1 MKDIDAFIQELRSRL
16 KDKKTDR
23 EIIHEFVASFLT
35 AEEMKNRY
43 PSLSILLF
51 EKNNSIMSED
61 KYPDSYVVDYR
72 FQWLVSDK
80 KGQASLFDATQDISE
95 VHYFQIHLY
104 LYYHSERFHSPAKLM
119 EFEFMPDDTK
129 TQLEKIKDFV
139 DQLEE
144 KTKLTPFLGYAVA
157 YTDAM

>member
-1 MKDIDAFIQELRSRL
+1 MKDVDAFIADLRTKL

-23 EIIHEFVASFLT
+23 EIVREFVSLFLSSN
-35 AEEMKNRY
+35 EMKKRY
-43 PSLSILLF
+43 PMLSVLLF
-51 EKNNSIMSED
+51 EKNNSIMSEE
-61 KYPDSYVVDYR
+61 KYKDSYVIDYR
-72 FQWLVSDK
+72 FQWLVSDVK
-80 KGQASLFDATQDISE
+80 DENTIFDATQDITD

-104 LYYHSERFHSPAKLM
+104 MYYHSERFHSPAKLS
-119 EFEFMPDDTK
+119 EFEFMPDETQ
-129 TQLEKIKDFV
+129 TQLDKIKDFI